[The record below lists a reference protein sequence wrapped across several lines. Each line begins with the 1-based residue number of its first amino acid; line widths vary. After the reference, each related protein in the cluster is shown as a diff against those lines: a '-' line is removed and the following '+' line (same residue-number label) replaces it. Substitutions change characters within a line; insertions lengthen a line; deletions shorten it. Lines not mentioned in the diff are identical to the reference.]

1 MLCSSHRNQLDS
13 PLLRLPGELRNA
25 IYEQVLG
32 NWDFRMVY
40 IKNAYPQ
47 LGLYCRRVGESG
59 RWQRLTSALTTL
71 LFVCRQIYAEARY
84 LPFTLNVFGGKTM
97 WCLHKLLDRLN
108 DNQRRR
114 VTNVRLVLSRK
125 NMAWDEKGK
134 LIGSR
139 LVTADDARPVFQ
151 GLYGLRRVVIAW
163 AGRTGRINW
172 ATLRGSLGTW
182 VKGGMYGALNDGV
195 EVRVVRTRRVEDA
208 ATDV

>member
-47 LGLYCRRVGESG
+47 LGLYCRRAGESG
-59 RWQRLTSALTTL
+59 RWQRLTSALATL

-84 LPFTLNVFGGKTM
+84 LLFTLNVFGGKTM

-108 DNQRRR
+108 KDQRQR
-114 VTNVRLVLSRK
+114 VANVRLVLSRH
-125 NMAWDEKGK
+125 NMVWGEKAEVVGP
-134 LIGSR
+134 R

-151 GLYGLRRVVIAW
+151 GAHGLRRVVVAW
-163 AGRTGRINW
+163 TGRTRTDW
-172 ATLRGSLGTW
+172 ATLRESLHAC
-182 VKGGMYGALNDGV
+182 VRSGMYGALKGSV
-195 EVRVVRTRRVEDA
+195 EVRVVRTRSAEDA
-208 ATDV
+208 AP